1 MPDEPDPPPRK
12 AFVRDYSAFWTMP
25 PPPRPILSPVV
36 IFLLAAL
43 AALIV
48 LALISPLIRLAR
60 DFSAALFA

>member
-1 MPDEPDPPPRK
+1 MPDEPDPPPK
-12 AFVRDYSAFWTMP
+12 AFERDFSSFWTL
-25 PPPRPILSPVV
+25 PPRPRPTLSPVV

>member
-12 AFVRDYSAFWTMP
+12 AFVRDYSAFWTLP

-60 DFSAALFA
+60 DFSAARFA